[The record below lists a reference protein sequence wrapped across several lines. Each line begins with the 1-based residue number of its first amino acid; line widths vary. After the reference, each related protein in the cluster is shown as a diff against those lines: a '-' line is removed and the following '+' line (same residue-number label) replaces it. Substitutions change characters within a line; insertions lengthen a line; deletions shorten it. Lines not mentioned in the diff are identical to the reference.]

1 MGKTLKDRHDNDDFF
16 SDIDELSDDNDFDF
30 EDDELSPQYASR
42 YSRVVEHSDSSEAMP
57 KRKRRPEM
65 WEDDWTDPADD
76 LMHGYSE
83 Y

>member
-16 SDIDELSDDNDFDF
+16 SDIDELSDDSDFDY
-30 EDDELSPQYASR
+30 EDDISVSQPNR
-42 YSRVVEHSDSSEAMP
+42 YSRSAGSSDSSESAP